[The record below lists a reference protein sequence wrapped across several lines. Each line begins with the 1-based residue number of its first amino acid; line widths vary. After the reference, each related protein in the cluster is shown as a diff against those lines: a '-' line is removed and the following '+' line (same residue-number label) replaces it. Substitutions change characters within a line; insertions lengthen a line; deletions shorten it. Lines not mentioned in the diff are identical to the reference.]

1 MSFPRT
7 VYRTPG
13 PRKASDGTTYDVLIV
28 ADEVALEAAVANGW
42 CRLRSDL
49 GKKPDPV
56 VTLPEPAEDAPPTRA
71 EIEEQA
77 KKVGV
82 KVDGRMSDKTLLKLI
97 DDAMK
102 PKE

>member
-1 MSFPRT
+1 MPLM
-7 VYRTPG
+7 YRCPG
-13 PRKASDGTTYDVLIV
+13 PHAGPDGKTYDFKGFESK
-28 ADEVALEAAVANGW
+28 ADGLAAGFFVTLPDAIA
-42 CRLRSDL
+42 
-49 GKKPDPV
+49 GKKPALPDP
-56 VTLPEPAEDAPPTRA
+56 PAGDAPPTRA

>member
-1 MSFPRT
+1 MPLM
-7 VYRTPG
+7 YRCPG
-13 PRKASDGTTYDVLIV
+13 PHAGPEGKTYEFKGFPSKADGL
-28 ADEVALEAAVANGW
+28 AAGFF
-42 CRLRSDL
+42 
-49 GKKPDPV
+49 
-56 VTLPEPAEDAPPTRA
+56 VTLPDAVAGKKSDPVAIIPAEDAPPTRA

>member
-1 MSFPRT
+1 MPLM
-7 VYRTPG
+7 YRCPG
-13 PRKASDGTTYDVLIV
+13 PHAGPEGKTYDFKGF
-28 ADEVALEAAVANGW
+28 ESEAAGSAAGFF
-42 CRLRSDL
+42 LTLPDAIA
-49 GKKPDPV
+49 GKKPAPV
-56 VTLPEPAEDAPPTRA
+56 PAEDAPPTRA

-82 KVDGRMSDKTLLKLI
+82 KVDGRMSDRTLLKLI